1 MLRSTQHTSCL
12 ALAHCAHLRWQSETH
27 AVHAHAACCLPA
39 LRWQLPR
46 QQQHQQQLLCCCLCC
61 AACWL
66 SHSQRAA
73 GRERASEQSRAE
85 RAERREEIKRAP
97 YPLCGVFC
105 TVLVDCLAGCAW
117 AGGARGDL
125 LLAIGWWRLKSS
137 PTTTTTSAAQRRRA
151 AFCVII
157 IVESIRFDF
166 FAFVSNANESARQT
180 LRVSRTVVAF
190 R

>member
-1 MLRSTQHTSCL
+1 MLRSSQHTSCL

-46 QQQHQQQLLCCCLCC
+46 QQQQLLCCCLCC

-97 YPLCGVFC
+97 YPLCGFFC

-137 PTTTTTSAAQRRRA
+137 PTTTTTTTSAAQRRRA